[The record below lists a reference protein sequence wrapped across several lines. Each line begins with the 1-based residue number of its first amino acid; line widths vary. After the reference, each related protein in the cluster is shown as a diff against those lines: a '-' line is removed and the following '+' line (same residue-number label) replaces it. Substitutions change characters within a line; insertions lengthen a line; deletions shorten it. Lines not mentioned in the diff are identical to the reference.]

1 MIRATVYTIKDA
13 KFTGKILDETREYII
28 FEWNKKE
35 IWIPKTSIHYI
46 IEDTSVL
53 KKIMN

>member
-1 MIRATVYTIKDA
+1 MIRAIIYTIKDS

-28 FEWNKKE
+28 FEWNKIK
-35 IWIPKTSIHYI
+35 IRIPKTSIHYI
-46 IEDTSVL
+46 IEDASIL